1 MAGNIGFYTR
11 KTRKLNVNTG
21 SRLTDV
27 SKLTRA
33 LPNADG
39 VSYWSGEALWVT
51 SEASV
56 PFTSAGGDKAS
67 LDESTY
73 LTGDPKEVK
82 IGTAAENGTNPA
94 VCNPNQY
101 SNYVDAAWRWT
112 TTPIKG
118 TPVYFAFQDS
128 DEWDGSGKNM
138 AVASID
144 KFEIQ
149 TPFFDTS
156 KAYYSGMPLTV
167 KSVTVANLPVGNK
180 PRGASV
186 AGSNTTAILV
196 TPAEDADDI
205 IGYVTAGVVK
215 VTGKGDVSVAEDPT
229 THRQYIAGGPSVW
242 TESSL
247 TERVLQFE
255 TAFEKAKAAADADV
269 GA

>member
-33 LPNADG
+33 LPNANG

-56 PFTSAGGDKAS
+56 PFTDTGAGQKAS

-82 IGTAAENGTNPA
+82 IGTAATGGTNPA

-101 SNYVDAAWRWT
+101 TNYVDAAWRWT

-156 KAYYSGMPLTV
+156 KAYYSGMPLTA
-167 KSVTVANLPVGNK
+167 KKVTVANLLEGNT
-180 PRGASV
+180 PRGATISTP
-186 AGSNTTAILV
+186 NTTAVLV
-196 TPAEDADDI
+196 TPAGDTDDI

-215 VTGKGDVSVAEDPT
+215 VTGDSEISVNKESQ
-229 THRQYIAGGPSVW
+229 RIVGGPSVW
-242 TESSL
+242 TESSK
-247 TERVLQFE
+247 TQRVLQFE
-255 TAFEKAKAAADADV
+255 TAFEKAKPA
-269 GA
+269 GGE

>member
-33 LPNADG
+33 LPNANG

-56 PFTSAGGDKAS
+56 PFTGDGAGQKAS

-73 LTGDPKEVK
+73 LTGNPAEVK
-82 IGTAAENGTNPA
+82 HPDIATASGTNPA
-94 VCNPNQY
+94 VCNPNEHA
-101 SNYVDAAWRWT
+101 NYVDAAWRWT

-156 KAYYSGMPLTV
+156 KAYYSGMPLTA
-167 KSVTVANLPVGNK
+167 KSVTIANLPEGNTT
-180 PRGASV
+180 RGATFS
-186 AGSNTTAILV
+186 SPDTAAVLV
-196 TPAEDADDI
+196 TPAGDTDDI

-215 VTGKGDVSVAEDPT
+215 VTGDSEISVNKESQ
-229 THRQYIAGGPSVW
+229 RIVGGPSVW
-242 TESSL
+242 TESSK
-247 TERVLQFE
+247 TQRVLQFE
-255 TAFEKAKAAADADV
+255 TAFEKAKDAAEQP
-269 GA
+269 

>member
-33 LPNADG
+33 LPNANG

-56 PFTSAGGDKAS
+56 PFTGTGAGQKAS

-73 LTGDPKEVK
+73 LSDGAVK

-112 TTPIKG
+112 TTPIPG

-167 KSVTVANLPVGNK
+167 KSVTVANLPEGNT
-180 PRGASV
+180 PRGATFS
-186 AGSNTTAILV
+186 SPNTTAILV
-196 TPAEDADDI
+196 TPAGDTDDI

-215 VTGKGDVSVAEDPT
+215 VTGNGEISVDESKQ
-229 THRQYIAGGPSVW
+229 RIVGGPSVW
-242 TESSL
+242 TESSK

-255 TAFEKAKAAADADV
+255 TAFEKAKADA

>member
-67 LDESTY
+67 LDETTY
-73 LTGDPKEVK
+73 LSDGAVK
-82 IGTAAENGTNPA
+82 IGTAANNGTNPA

-167 KSVTVANLPVGNK
+167 KSVTVANLPKGNR

-186 AGSNTTAILV
+186 SDPNTTAILV
-196 TPAEDADDI
+196 TPAGDTDDI

-215 VTGKGDVSVAEDPT
+215 VTGKGDVTVAEDPT

-255 TAFEKAKAAADADV
+255 TAFEKAKAADA

>member
-1 MAGNIGFYTR
+1 MAGNISFYTR

-56 PFTSAGGDKAS
+56 PFTSMGADQKAS
-67 LDESTY
+67 LDETTY
-73 LTGDPKEVK
+73 LTVAPATEVK
-82 IGTAAENGTNPA
+82 QPGTATVSGTTPA
-94 VCNPNQY
+94 VCNPNEY
-101 SNYVDAAWRWT
+101 ANYVDAAWRWT

-156 KAYYSGMPLTV
+156 KAYYSGMPLTA
-167 KSVTVANLPVGNK
+167 KKVTVKNLLEGNT
-180 PRGASV
+180 PRGATIST
-186 AGSNTTAILV
+186 SETTAVLV
-196 TPAEDADDI
+196 TPAGDTDDI

-215 VTGKGDVSVAEDPT
+215 VTGDGEISVNKESQ
-229 THRQYIAGGPSVW
+229 RIVGGPSVW
-242 TESSL
+242 TESSK
-247 TERVLQFE
+247 TQRVLQFE
-255 TAFEKAKAAADADV
+255 TAFEKAKPAAA
-269 GA
+269 GGE

>member
-33 LPNADG
+33 LPNADR

-56 PFTSAGGDKAS
+56 PFTGTGAGQKAS

-73 LTGDPKEVK
+73 LTGTPAEVK
-82 IGTAAENGTNPA
+82 QPGTATASGTNPA
-94 VCNPNQY
+94 VCNPNEHA
-101 SNYVDAAWRWT
+101 NYVDAAWRWT

-156 KAYYSGMPLTV
+156 KAYYSGMPLTA
-167 KSVTVANLPVGNK
+167 KSVTVANLPEGNT
-180 PRGASV
+180 PRGATISTP
-186 AGSNTTAILV
+186 NTTAVLV
-196 TPAEDADDI
+196 TPAGDTDDI

-215 VTGKGDVSVAEDPT
+215 VTGNGDVSVAEDPT
-229 THRQYIAGGPSVW
+229 THRQYIVGGPSVW
-242 TESSL
+242 TESSK
-247 TERVLQFE
+247 TQRVLQFE
-255 TAFEKAKAAADADV
+255 TAFEKAKPA
-269 GA
+269 GGE